1 MSKFFTTF
9 SIALGF
15 ACLIVSLLSWS
26 GAQSPDHMLW
36 ILALIV
42 PGQLVLIYQ
51 WNLLRARRAPWGSRT
66 SLGYGFIS
74 VSDFFSAARQ
84 IQLWKNFR
92 LFVIA
97 SIAYMFLTLGI
108 GLARIQPGLPEQR
121 GDAYFVINDH
131 PSFSKEISRDQFVA
145 LQSWQARVLCSIAFV
160 FFAIHSVGFA
170 YLEAQAQQVSSEMA
184 DRLEPE

>member
-1 MSKFFTTF
+1 MTKFFMTF

-15 ACLIVSLLSWS
+15 TCLIVSLLSWS
-26 GAQSPDHMLW
+26 GAQNPDHVLW

-51 WNLLRARRAPWGSRT
+51 WNLLRARQPSWGST
-66 SLGYGFIS
+66 PSPGYGFTS

-97 SIAYMFLTLGI
+97 SIGYMFLTLGI

-131 PSFSKEISRDQFVA
+131 PSVSAEISRDQFVA
-145 LQSWQARVLCSIAFV
+145 LQSWQARVICSIAFL
-160 FFAIHSVGFA
+160 FFAMHSMGFA
-170 YLEAQAQQVSSEMA
+170 YLEAQAQQASCEMA
-184 DRLEPE
+184 DRLDPE